1 MKKILVPIDFSDAS
15 VNALKVA
22 CQLALRFD
30 AGLYLLHVNEMMPY
44 VIPVTEY
51 AYTATAVD
59 IETYNKE
66 KYEHIQ
72 QLKKN
77 VLREAP
83 YSNLDITVAV
93 EAGVMVPVVKKV
105 AEEEFADLIVMG
117 TLGASGWR
125 EVLVGSNT
133 ERVIRHAPC
142 PVLVIPEGVRELTVE
157 RVLVPTTL
165 KPDQIRVF
173 KTAKAWQEFLGFDV
187 EALYVGDP
195 LNAGAHGNVESEK
208 NRLTEE
214 TGLRHVYLHLNTLDV
229 KVEDAIRTYAKQA
242 EAGLIIM
249 GTHQRHGLS
258 HLLFGSLTE
267 NTANHA
273 HVPVLAVPVA

>member
-30 AGLYLLHVNEMMPY
+30 AGLYLLHVNEMIPY

-117 TLGASGWR
+117 TLGASGWK
-125 EVLVGSNT
+125 EVLIGSNT
-133 ERVIRHAPC
+133 ERIIRHAPC
-142 PVLVIPEGVRELTVE
+142 PVLVIPEGVQELTVE

-214 TGLRHVYLHLNTLDV
+214 AGLRHVYLHLNTLDV
-229 KVEDAIRTYAKQA
+229 KVEDAIRSYAKQA
-242 EAGLIIM
+242 EADLIIM

>member
-30 AGLYLLHVNEMMPY
+30 AGLNLLHVNEMIPY

-51 AYTATAVD
+51 AVTSTAVD
-59 IETYNKE
+59 IEEYDKE
-66 KYEHIQ
+66 VYHRIQKMRDHLLKEARYSKLHI
-72 QLKKN
+72 
-77 VLREAP
+77 E
-83 YSNLDITVAV
+83 VAI
-93 EAGVMVPVVKKV
+93 EAGLMVPVVKKV
-105 AEEEFADLIVMG
+105 AEEIFADLIVIG

-165 KPDQIRVF
+165 KPDQLRVF

-195 LNAGAHGNVESEK
+195 LNAGTHGNVELEK

-214 TGLRHVYLHLNTLDV
+214 AGLRHVYLHLNTLDV
-229 KVEDAIRTYAKQA
+229 KVEDAIQSYARQA

-273 HVPVLAVPVA
+273 HVPILAVPVA

>member
-30 AGLYLLHVNEMMPY
+30 AGLYLLHVNEMIPY

-93 EAGVMVPVVKKV
+93 EAGVMVPVVEKSSRRGVCRPDCHGYFGRQWLEGGVDWIQYRTLSFVTHHVLYWSSRKV
-105 AEEEFADLIVMG
+105 Y
-117 TLGASGWR
+117 R
-125 EVLVGSNT
+125 N
-133 ERVIRHAPC
+133 
-142 PVLVIPEGVRELTVE
+142 
-157 RVLVPTTL
+157 
-165 KPDQIRVF
+165 
-173 KTAKAWQEFLGFDV
+173 
-187 EALYVGDP
+187 
-195 LNAGAHGNVESEK
+195 
-208 NRLTEE
+208 
-214 TGLRHVYLHLNTLDV
+214 
-229 KVEDAIRTYAKQA
+229 
-242 EAGLIIM
+242 
-249 GTHQRHGLS
+249 
-258 HLLFGSLTE
+258 
-267 NTANHA
+267 
-273 HVPVLAVPVA
+273 